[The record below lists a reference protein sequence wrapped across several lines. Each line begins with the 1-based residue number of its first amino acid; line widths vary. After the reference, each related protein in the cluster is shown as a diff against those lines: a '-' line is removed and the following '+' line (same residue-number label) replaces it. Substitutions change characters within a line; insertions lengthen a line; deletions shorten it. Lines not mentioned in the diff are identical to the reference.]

1 MGNLYIKMDMRDV
14 TSFLDN
20 MAKVIDGWSEARKE
34 ALARDMK
41 PLFDDGSAIIM
52 DTSGSRDDFCVAA
65 ALISPAMHDVLRRHG
80 AV

>member
-1 MGNLYIKMDMRDV
+1 MEKLYIEMDMRDV

-20 MAKVIDGWSEARKE
+20 MAKVIDGWPEDRKE
-34 ALARDMK
+34 ALAQDMK

-52 DTSGSRDDFCVAA
+52 DTGGRRGGSCA

-80 AV
+80 AVC